1 MMITKPLK
9 DLNRAELEV
18 ILSAMRLQ
26 VRTLK
31 GAEKDLFSLDYQKV
45 LKKGRE
51 VELDGMGMKHICY
64 ALRRKALM
72 LTAVYGNEAR
82 KAQKKML
89 YNLAY
94 KITMKRIRF
103 QQEHN
108 PLNKHKETT
117 ALPKADV
124 S

>member
-1 MMITKPLK
+1 MMTKPLK

-26 VRTLK
+26 VRSLK
-31 GAEKDLFSLDYQKV
+31 EPERDLFTLDFKKV
-45 LKKGRE
+45 LEKGKN
-51 VELDGMGMKHICY
+51 VELDGMGMKHIAY

-72 LTAVYGNEAR
+72 LTTLYGNEAH
-82 KAQKKML
+82 KAQKKLL

-94 KITMKRIRF
+94 DITMKRIRF

-108 PLNKHKETT
+108 PLNKQKETP
-117 ALPKADV
+117 ASPKADV